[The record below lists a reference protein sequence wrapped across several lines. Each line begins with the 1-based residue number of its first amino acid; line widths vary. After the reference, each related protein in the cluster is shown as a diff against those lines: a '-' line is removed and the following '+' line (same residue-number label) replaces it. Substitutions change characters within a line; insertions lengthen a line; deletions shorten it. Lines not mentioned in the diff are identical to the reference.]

1 MPGEVVRQ
9 EPPPEPPGQEA
20 DALGLAKRDPG
31 VLEPLARAR
40 LRREAAWRRRL
51 PAWAPS
57 PPFGFASL
65 CARHRGRRRAGTVR
79 PGVVEDGWRL
89 LGELEERL
97 SGQSEPF
104 EALDDL
110 CRWLSGALGFELAVV
125 LTRGNS
131 LEQVVACPAGS
142 PANASF
148 SAVAR
153 DAAEDGS
160 LSSWVAEGSHPVHT
174 PVLAPGSPLW
184 RVELPPQ
191 VRSAVL
197 VPLSAPGDVV
207 GALFVHSPEPAAIG
221 PGLVAVVERVA
232 ARLAL
237 VLVNARVRRA
247 LADLEGAQEAGR
259 LREELLAALSHDMQ
273 TPLAVLLGSVK
284 ALQAFGDVA
293 PEQRA
298 GLYESMARRGA
309 QLHRLVEQFLDY
321 SRLEAG
327 RPIEVRPSLIEVG
340 AAVSRVEAEV
350 GWRRPLKVEVDD
362 NLPPA
367 FVDPDR
373 LDQVL
378 ANLVSNAVK
387 FSPADAPISLRARAT
402 DEAVEIDVVDRGRGM
417 DEEELERAFLK
428 FHRGPGAKGTR
439 GTGLGLYVSRAVIEA
454 QGGRLEA
461 ESRPDHG
468 SRFTVVL
475 PLHPSLSTPAGAGD
489 DGEPEPTA

>member
-1 MPGEVVRQ
+1 MPVDVLRRERPQ
-9 EPPPEPPGQEA
+9 ELPPE
-20 DALGLAKRDPG
+20 PG
-31 VLEPLARAR
+31 VLEPVARAR

-51 PAWAPS
+51 PAWAPT
-57 PPFGFASL
+57 PTLGFAALS
-65 CARHRGRRRAGTVR
+65 APSRGWCSADTVR
-79 PGVVEDGWRL
+79 PGVAEDGWRL

-97 SGQSEPF
+97 SRQSEPF
-104 EALDDL
+104 EALGDL
-110 CRWLSGALGFELAVV
+110 CRWLSEALGLELAVV
-125 LTRGNS
+125 LTRGAS
-131 LEQVVACPAGS
+131 LEQVVAHPAGS
-142 PANASF
+142 PANASL
-148 SAVAR
+148 AALVR
-153 DAAEDGS
+153 KAAEDGS
-160 LSSWVAEGSHPVHT
+160 LSSWLADGSGPVHT
-174 PVLAPGSPLW
+174 PVLAPGSSIW
-184 RVELPPQ
+184 RPVELPAQ

-197 VPLSAPGDVV
+197 VPLSAPGGVV
-207 GALFVHSPEPAAIG
+207 GALVVHSPEPATIG

-247 LADLEGAQEAGR
+247 LAELEGAQEAAR

-273 TPLAVLLGSVK
+273 TPLAVLLGAIK

-327 RPIEVRPSLIEVG
+327 RPIEVRPSLIDVG

-350 GWRRPLKVEVDD
+350 GWRRPLKVDVAD

-367 FVDPDR
+367 FIDPDR

-402 DEAVEIDVVDRGRGM
+402 DEAVEIDVIDRGRGM
-417 DEEELERAFLK
+417 DEEELEQAFLK
-428 FHRGPGAKGTR
+428 FQRGPGAKGTR

-461 ESRPDHG
+461 ESRPGHG

-475 PLHPSLSTPAGAGD
+475 PLHPSLSTSAGPGYEE
-489 DGEPEPTA
+489 EPEPTT